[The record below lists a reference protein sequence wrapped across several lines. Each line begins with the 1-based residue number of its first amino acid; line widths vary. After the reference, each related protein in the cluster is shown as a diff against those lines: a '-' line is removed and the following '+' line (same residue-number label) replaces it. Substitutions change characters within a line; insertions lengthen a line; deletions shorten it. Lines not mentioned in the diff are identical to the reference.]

1 MGPWDAEEITL
12 AQSGQPHETG
22 VNRIAVEKQRKRL
35 VLTGG
40 RDGSVAISEL
50 STLQVTSKALKDDPE
65 LASSGQTVG
74 HKDSVE
80 GLAWLPQDS
89 RLFTSGAMDGFLKI
103 WDAAEGVSVMS
114 LDLHSSVRNL
124 AINNQAKVAVALE
137 DATLRLV
144 DLRLGRPVNTMQGHT
159 KPPLSVVWDH
169 LEHLFSGGMDGT
181 VRAWDIRMGA
191 RSLFLCDPYAHEG
204 AWPLKRKMPEKPQR
218 VQEEWQHEEAKPEPY
233 RFRSMKRVL
242 GTDRRF
248 EEGSV
253 RMLTTSDS
261 LLDLEPQ
268 RVEAHSSSSSEEK
281 RRTREQ
287 FAREAEW
294 KSRHVFG
301 PPRRQYEHEASMAH
315 RGAVTSVSFL
325 DDRLLSCGV
334 DGKVR
339 CWDPKTGHLQA
350 MAHKR
355 EIKSDKVLAKCEAG
369 LWRDVNV
376 ECSREEKAMQ
386 MSALGYPDEVCMI
399 PEEELL
405 AVYGL
410 RSSRCLCRLAAHK
423 GAVLCCEALNGEM
436 LSGGAD
442 GLLLHWRSGARSQ
455 CSVQKGEV
463 ILLD

>member
-1 MGPWDAEEITL
+1 
-12 AQSGQPHETG
+12 
-22 VNRIAVEKQRKRL
+22 
-35 VLTGG
+35 
-40 RDGSVAISEL
+40 
-50 STLQVTSKALKDDPE
+50 
-65 LASSGQTVG
+65 
-74 HKDSVE
+74 
-80 GLAWLPQDS
+80 
-89 RLFTSGAMDGFLKI
+89 MDGFLKI

-159 KPPLSVVWDH
+159 KPPLSV
-169 LEHLFSGGMDGT
+169 DGT

-268 RVEAHSSSSSEEK
+268 RVEAHSSSS
-281 RRTREQ
+281 
-287 FAREAEW
+287 
-294 KSRHVFG
+294 
-301 PPRRQYEHEASMAH
+301 RQYEHEASMAH

-355 EIKSDKVLAKCEAG
+355 EIKSDKVLAKCEACFADFALLPSQKSVKEWHQRSMNFLSFWPFKQAG

-399 PEEELL
+399 PEED
-405 AVYGL
+405 
-410 RSSRCLCRLAAHK
+410 SREWNQHI
-423 GAVLCCEALNGEM
+423 G
-436 LSGGAD
+436 
-442 GLLLHWRSGARSQ
+442 Q
-455 CSVQKGEV
+455 
-463 ILLD
+463 I

>member
-261 LLDLEPQ
+261 PALCARPSCTFLVPGCVTDQAFCPRPSCFFRPAEETSHSFQPFAASVWKRYSFAARPWRGYFKRPQ
-268 RVEAHSSSSSEEK
+268 VWPPEAASAASASQFIK
-281 RRTREQ
+281 RPT
-287 FAREAEW
+287 FLAPSCW
-294 KSRHVFG
+294 
-301 PPRRQYEHEASMAH
+301 H
-315 RGAVTSVSFL
+315 R
-325 DDRLLSCGV
+325 
-334 DGKVR
+334 
-339 CWDPKTGHLQA
+339 
-350 MAHKR
+350 
-355 EIKSDKVLAKCEAG
+355 
-369 LWRDVNV
+369 
-376 ECSREEKAMQ
+376 
-386 MSALGYPDEVCMI
+386 
-399 PEEELL
+399 
-405 AVYGL
+405 
-410 RSSRCLCRLAAHK
+410 
-423 GAVLCCEALNGEM
+423 
-436 LSGGAD
+436 
-442 GLLLHWRSGARSQ
+442 
-455 CSVQKGEV
+455 
-463 ILLD
+463 